1 MGLTTRVG
9 VQTHHRPSNY
19 DGPWSYFENYGSI
32 TPTARYLPKSYG
44 ILVFLLGSSV
54 KAQLY
59 VIPPCLQEIGLGKDL
74 SRNGKNRRIECSI
87 LLGEYGFYGDGGKSE
102 GTTDEHLGGKK
113 TYTSP
118 TWRGG
123 GGVCPKDQNAM
134 ESTFT
139 Q

>member
-1 MGLTTRVG
+1 MLGLTFTGIR
-9 VQTHHRPSNY
+9 TLKT
-19 DGPWSYFENYGSI
+19 WSES
-32 TPTARYLPKSYG
+32 
-44 ILVFLLGSSV
+44 
-54 KAQLY
+54 
-59 VIPPCLQEIGLGKDL
+59 
-74 SRNGKNRRIECSI
+74 CSI

-102 GTTDEHLGGKK
+102 GTADEDLGGKK

-123 GGVCPKDQNAM
+123 GVVCPKDQNAM